1 MASLRSTFSGPPT
14 TTDDDEISTSS
25 ADPPPHHKIHVVQAV
40 IEDEVFHRSAPVV
53 MGEELVLK
61 PPRHHLAS
69 AGRSKSSFPI
79 SFKHRIA
86 PAADDFDIQI
96 NNKP

>member
-1 MASLRSTFSGPPT
+1 MLFRVRLVGFQRPPIVLSLLSLPSKLMIIAP
-14 TTDDDEISTSS
+14 
-25 ADPPPHHKIHVVQAV
+25 
-40 IEDEVFHRSAPVV
+40 SAPVV

-61 PPRHHLAS
+61 PTSHHLAS